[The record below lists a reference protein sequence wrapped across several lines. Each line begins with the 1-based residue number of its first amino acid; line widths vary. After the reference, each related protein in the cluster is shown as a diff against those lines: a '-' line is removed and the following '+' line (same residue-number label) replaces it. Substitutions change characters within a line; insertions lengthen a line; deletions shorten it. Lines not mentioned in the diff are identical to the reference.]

1 MNHKKIS
8 VVLLL
13 VVFLSFSL
21 SGCWQAVPEAPKPKQ
36 IIEIRTQ
43 SIHNA
48 DNTGYISKSAKVQW
62 SSEITITSQVAGR
75 VQSLPRRIG
84 DRVSQGTL
92 VTQLQDINNT
102 SNSLA
107 NAKIALERARL
118 AEQTTRADITKQQQK
133 IDYDL
138 NNSNALLTGSS
149 TQIQLAKL
157 QKDLEKAEF
166 DYQSKI
172 KADNQTNENLITTA
186 RNIQSDLQI
195 ILTDTVTETDKLLGI
210 TDLYIN
216 DTNYKDMRIYIAAKN
231 ITIKESATTNFWTI
245 KALEQTLQWL
255 KSKDITADNVNDYL
269 KNYQSIVVSLSDHFV
284 IMKQVFV
291 DSIEDSRYKTQM
303 TASQTLFSTLQSKA
317 SALNASITSQLNS
330 IRSYFAS
337 YQDNQ
342 ESLAR
347 QIESLRAQIEL
358 TKKSLD
364 DATFNTTLWAER
376 NEIGFD
382 SQIKNTQ
389 FSTQSAELW
398 LQQAQFA
405 LSKFSIVT
413 PIDGSV
419 ADVLVDVG
427 QEVAPGTP
435 LLKIISP
442 QQQIETTLTIEE
454 VKNISL
460 WQSVVIESD
469 IGSAAGTIVSLA
481 TTADK
486 SWSFK
491 VIISLKDSTLP
502 TGIFVQIKIPIQ
514 QGTVV
519 LPINALTIVDTN
531 SAMANFRDT
540 KNKTIVS
547 KKVTIHAIFGDQ
559 VEITDNL
566 PMNYELIITDLS
578 NYDERIMEIQT
589 LSE

>member
-21 SGCWQAVPEAPKPKQ
+21 SGCGQGVPEAPKPKQ

-231 ITIKESATTNFWTI
+231 ITTKESATTNFWTI

-269 KNYQSIVVSLSDHFV
+269 KNYQSIVVNLSDHFV

-317 SALNASITSQLNS
+317 SALNASI
-330 IRSYFAS
+330 
-337 YQDNQ
+337 
-342 ESLAR
+342 
-347 QIESLRAQIEL
+347 SLRAQIEL

-454 VKNISL
+454 VKNSSL

-469 IGSAAGTIVSLA
+469 IWSAAGTIVSLA

-540 KNKTIVS
+540 KNKTIVA